1 MVDFDELSVLVID
14 DSKFIRDTVRRILRS
29 IGVSKIRMA
38 PNGMVGLKMVSEDH
52 FDVVLCDLSMEPING
67 MRFVE
72 FLRKHENAKL
82 RDLPVIILTMHN
94 EHEIVKKAIEQGING
109 YLLKPVS
116 IKSIKERIEQVLSG
130 DGFARPATA

>member
-1 MVDFDELSVLVID
+1 MNYEDLSILVID

-29 IGVSKIRMA
+29 IGVGKIRLA
-38 PNGMVGLKMVSEDH
+38 PNGMRGLQAVTEDD

-72 FLRKHENAKL
+72 FLRKHEKESL

-94 EHEIVKKAIEQGING
+94 EKEIVSKAIEQGIDG

-116 IKSIKERIEQVLSG
+116 VAAIKERLEQVL
-130 DGFARPATA
+130 ARSKPEENPA

>member
-1 MVDFDELSVLVID
+1 MINFDELSVLVID

-38 PNGMVGLKMVSEDH
+38 PNGMTGLKMVSQEQ

-94 EHEIVKKAIEQGING
+94 EKEIVKKAIEQGING

-116 IKSIKERIEQVLSG
+116 IKSIKERIEQVLTG
-130 DGFARPATA
+130 DSSAPPATA

>member
-1 MVDFDELSVLVID
+1 MVNFEDLSVLVID

-29 IGVSKIRMA
+29 VGVGKIRMA
-38 PNGMVGLKMVSEDH
+38 PNGMVGLKMVSQDR

-72 FLRKHENAKL
+72 FLRKHENPKL
-82 RDLPVIILTMHN
+82 RGLPVIILTMHN
-94 EHEIVKKAIEQGING
+94 EQEIVRKAIEQGIDG

-116 IKSIKERIEQVLSG
+116 IKSIKQRIEQVLG
-130 DGFARPATA
+130 GEAPAQPATA

>member
-1 MVDFDELSVLVID
+1 MINFDELSVLVID

-38 PNGMVGLKMVSEDH
+38 PNGMTGLKMVSQEQ

-94 EHEIVKKAIEQGING
+94 EKEIVKKAIEQGING

-116 IKSIKERIEQVLSG
+116 IKSIKERIEQVLTG
-130 DGFARPATA
+130 DSSAPLATA

>member
-1 MVDFDELSVLVID
+1 MINFDELSVLVID

-29 IGVSKIRMA
+29 IGVNKIRMA
-38 PNGMVGLKMVSEDH
+38 PNGMTGLKMVSQEQ

-94 EHEIVKKAIEQGING
+94 EKEIVKKAIEQGING

-116 IKSIKERIEQVLSG
+116 IKSIKERIEQVLTG
-130 DGFARPATA
+130 DSSAPLATA

>member
-1 MVDFDELSVLVID
+1 MINFDELSVLVID

-29 IGVSKIRMA
+29 VGVSKIRMA
-38 PNGMVGLKMVSEDH
+38 PNGMVGLKMVSQDR

-94 EHEIVKKAIEQGING
+94 EKEIVKKAIEQGING

-116 IKSIKERIEQVLSG
+116 IKSIKERIEQVLTG
-130 DGFARPATA
+130 DSSAPPATA

>member
-1 MVDFDELSVLVID
+1 MINFDDLSVLVID

-38 PNGMVGLKMVSEDH
+38 PNGMAGLNMVSQDQ
-52 FDVVLCDLSMEPING
+52 FDIVLCDLSMEPING

-94 EHEIVKKAIEQGING
+94 EQEIVKKAIEQGIDG

-116 IKSIKERIEQVLSG
+116 IKSIKERIEQVLGGESS
-130 DGFARPATA
+130 ARPATA

>member
-1 MVDFDELSVLVID
+1 MVDFDDLSVLVID

-38 PNGMVGLKMVSEDH
+38 PNGMVGLKMVSEDQ

-94 EHEIVKKAIEQGING
+94 EQEIVKKAIEQGING